1 MWLCP
6 PLGAQLRL
14 QESFLCKPEVKLE
27 SLFLVHFRVL
37 FLLRLVPQIMLCC
50 VGFFFF
56 FSLLCFFFSTPL
68 IRSMKLKISLRA
80 FPFF

>member
-1 MWLCP
+1 MLSFECVEVVVWLCP

-50 VGFFFF
+50 VGLFFFL
-56 FSLLCFFFSTPL
+56 FSALLLLFNPSH
-68 IRSMKLKISLRA
+68 
-80 FPFF
+80 

>member
-14 QESFLCKPEVKLE
+14 QESFLCKLEVKLE

-56 FSLLCFFFSTPL
+56 LFSALLFLFNPSH
-68 IRSMKLKISLRA
+68 
-80 FPFF
+80 